1 MQKGFSTI
9 LVLIALVAL
18 VVVGGAYYFGVNKSK
33 TSQPHPNPITSQ
45 QVTNTKA
52 YTNSFYNI
60 RLDLPLDW
68 VVEESI
74 RSNGQPAFKLS
85 SANQETVIQNFPP
98 SESQEYNHIQS
109 DPNAPDMQPDQ
120 FYYYSKKAGLENPKT
135 QVGQYTVGR
144 SRFFNGEG
152 GIYDSLSLY
161 NIPNQKVMAFYFVV
175 GGDFKKNNQQLLDIL
190 KTFSYTKPEPS
201 ITEYFTYT
209 LPSGWKKQSED
220 TGLGSIVFSSSDYK
234 VGEGAGYILQ
244 GVSMNVSR
252 GIMPQNKTL
261 QEVVNESPDKK
272 TNDIQPVQIGGL
284 TGLMRHGNWEG
295 HYQIFY
301 VVKDKFLWKLTAET
315 VNLEDENKHRQE
327 IDTFIASI
335 KLK

>member
-1 MQKGFSTI
+1 MQKGFAPFLII
-9 LVLIALVAL
+9 LLIAIAI
-18 VVVGGAYYFGVNKSK
+18 GGYLIYRNQTKI
-33 TSQPHPNPITSQ
+33 TSQPVTHQ
-45 QVTNTKA
+45 QVANTKA

-74 RSNGQPAFKLS
+74 RSNGRPAFKLS

-135 QVGQYTVGR
+135 QVGQYTVDR

-152 GIYDSLSLY
+152 GIYDSISLI

-209 LPSGWKKQSED
+209 LPPGWKKQSED
-220 TGLGSIVFSSSDYK
+220 RGEGSIEFSSSDYK
-234 VGEGAGYILQ
+234 ADEGAGYTLQ
-244 GVSMNVSR
+244 GVSIRVVRDIVS
-252 GIMPQNKTL
+252 QNKTL
-261 QEVVNESPDKK
+261 QELANEYKSPDNK
-272 TNDIQPVQIGGL
+272 TNDIQPIQIGGL
-284 TGLMRHGNWEG
+284 PGLVRHDNWEG
-295 HYQIFY
+295 HYQIYY
-301 VVKDKFLWKLTAET
+301 VVKDKFLWRLIVSTA
-315 VNLEDENKHRQE
+315 NLEDENKHRQE
-327 IDTFIASI
+327 IDTFINSI
-335 KLK
+335 KFK